1 MLKRMKKKL
10 KKDGKVTLY
19 KDNVPVKVFHKI
31 AEFDDEE
38 LGAIANTGEQG
49 RKGKWDQSNY

>member
-1 MLKRMKKKL
+1 MKKKL